1 MEMLETGGNLQEIAT
16 SDAADQ
22 GNIEETTDVNT
33 SSSEASTEEGTVEK
47 EQEETSQETIPEK
60 IAEKPAVTK
69 DEKEGLIQARKAEAA
84 KRREAQQEAAVERG
98 RREQLE
104 KMIEKFNQPQEQQF
118 DPNEPITIGQAQ
130 EMLRKQRE
138 EESISRQQS
147 QVIESV
153 NRTRDKYK
161 DSEFTYDDAY
171 EWAMSGNIPKAMMGA
186 VLADP
191 SNAGQLLYDLVQLRH
206 PDLRKNQTETIQTEA
221 VKKTTEAINRHINTP
236 RTLSNATGTDKSLD
250 NIKAIESMSYN
261 DFQALVESNMRKSG

>member
-1 MEMLETGGNLQEIAT
+1 MPEEILEGGNLQEIAT
-16 SDAADQ
+16 SDVADQ

-69 DEKEGLIQARKAEAA
+69 DEKEGLIQARKAEAT

-104 KMIEKFNQPQEQQF
+104 KMIEKFNQPQENQI

-130 EMLRKQRE
+130 ELFRKQRE
-138 EESISRQQS
+138 EESIIRRNS
-147 QVIESV
+147 QVIDSV
-153 NRTRDKYK
+153 TRTREKYK

-171 EWAMSGNIPKAMMGA
+171 EWANNGGINKEMGNAI
-186 VLADP
+186 LYDP
-191 SNAGQLLYDLVQLRH
+191 DPGQALYDLVMLKH
-206 PDLRKNQTETIQTEA
+206 PDLRKNQTQTVQTET
-221 VKKTTEAINRHINTP
+221 VKKTVDAINRHINTP
-236 RTLSNATGTDKSLD
+236 RTLSNATSTDKTLD
-250 NIKAIESMSYN
+250 NIKAIEGLNHS
-261 DFQALVESNMRKSG
+261 DFEALVQRNIHSPR